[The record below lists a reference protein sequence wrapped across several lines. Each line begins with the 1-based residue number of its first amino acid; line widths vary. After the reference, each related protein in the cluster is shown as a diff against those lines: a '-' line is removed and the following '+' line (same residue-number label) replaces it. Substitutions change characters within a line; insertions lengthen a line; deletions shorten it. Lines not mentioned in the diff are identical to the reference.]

1 MFSEIIDII
10 SEKNQQFIIFSFSNN
25 EIILLLIEC

>member
-25 EIILLLIEC
+25 EIIFTVD